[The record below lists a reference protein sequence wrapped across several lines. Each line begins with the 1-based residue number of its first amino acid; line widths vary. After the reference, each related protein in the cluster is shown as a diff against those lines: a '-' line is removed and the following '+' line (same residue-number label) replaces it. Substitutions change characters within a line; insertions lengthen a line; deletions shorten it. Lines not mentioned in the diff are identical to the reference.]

1 MRPKLS
7 GRIVFIFSDPG
18 GAKPCLS
25 LIEENKLSCATAV
38 SDRLYSF
45 YKDFKTYVKIL
56 NHDFEQ
62 LVEDLHPELIFTGTS
77 YTSDIEK
84 QFIKIAHDKNI
95 PCYSFVDH
103 WTSISKRFEDASGAI
118 FLPDKVW
125 VIDERAKSLAI
136 NQGIDENKLVISG
149 NPYHDWL
156 KKWKP
161 SINRNEF
168 LESLALENQNIGILV
183 YAPDPL
189 SNINGMEEYGF
200 DELSATSD
208 LVDLFSMHQIELKYW
223 KVLIKSHPNQ
233 DRDKL
238 RKIISAH
245 PSFILAPPNID
256 ANTTIF
262 FSDVVLGFFSSFLIE
277 ASIMNKP
284 VLRFLDEKIKKDP
297 IAELKIGEIVTKTSL
312 CSHLININC
321 SLKLK

>member
-7 GRIVFIFSDPG
+7 GSIVFIFSDPG

-25 LIEENKLSCATAV
+25 LIEENNLSCATAV
-38 SDRLYSF
+38 SDRLHSF
-45 YKDFKTYVKIL
+45 YKDFKTSVKIL

-62 LVEDLHPELIFTGTS
+62 LVEDLHPDLIFTGTS

-84 QFIKIAHDKNI
+84 QFIKIAHSKNI

-103 WTSISKRFEDASGAI
+103 WTSISKRFEDLSGAK
-118 FLPDKVW
+118 FLPDQVW

-136 NQGIDENKLVISG
+136 NQGIEENKLVISG

-156 KKWKP
+156 RNWKP
-161 SINRNEF
+161 SINRNDF
-168 LESLALENQNIGILV
+168 LKSVGLEDHNTGILV

-208 LVDLFSMHQIELKYW
+208 FVDLFGKHQTELKYW

-238 RKIISAH
+238 RKIISGH
-245 PSFILAPPNID
+245 PSFILAPPSID
-256 ANTTIF
+256 ANITIF
-262 FSDVVLGFFSSFLIE
+262 FSDIVIGFFSSFLIE

-284 VLRFLDEKIKKDP
+284 VLRFLNEKIKKDP
-297 IAELKIGEIVTKTSL
+297 IAELNIGVIVTKDSL
-312 CSHLININC
+312 CSHLVI
-321 SLKLK
+321 